1 MADGWRWRLCSSRVR
16 KEGAVRKD
24 GTVGRIE
31 EPLWAATATRQGSG
45 FPAATASP
53 SLLFRCFGRRI
64 QAIDEEKPGLIYCTS
79 TKVMQMIQSVLEA
92 DVGGESA
99 AAIVN
104 EDSRMVMS
112 MRCKNADM
120 VDVDGS

>member
-1 MADGWRWRLCSSRVR
+1 
-16 KEGAVRKD
+16 
-24 GTVGRIE
+24 
-31 EPLWAATATRQGSG
+31 
-45 FPAATASP
+45 
-53 SLLFRCFGRRI
+53 
-64 QAIDEEKPGLIYCTS
+64 
-79 TKVMQMIQSVLEA
+79 MQMIQSVLEA

-120 VDVDGS
+120 RLQLPSAGGPVGQPHYLPFGMSEEALTPPTPQWARAASRTPMPAMGLPSN